1 MVGIVLVT
9 HGKLGKALSD
19 TAEFILNTPLDA
31 VTAVSAD
38 PEDSPERL
46 RKKIAEGIRRV
57 DRRKGIL
64 ILTDMFGGTA
74 SDMSYAFLE
83 KGKTDVIS
91 AVNLPIL
98 LRAVSLR
105 SHTNLSGL
113 GRCLTAY
120 GKQNISLG
128 SDIFAGTP
136 RSLSAVCPFFNG
148 KTGRHGELFN

>member
-31 VTAVSAD
+31 VTAVSAE
-38 PEDSPERL
+38 PGDSSEKL
-46 RKKIAEGIRRV
+46 RKKIADGIRRV
-57 DRRKGIL
+57 DRKKGIL
-64 ILTDMFGGTA
+64 ILTDMFGGA
-74 SDMSYAFLE
+74 PSDMSYSFLE

-91 AVNLPIL
+91 SVNLPIL

-120 GKQNISLG
+120 GKQNISLA
-128 SDIFAGTP
+128 SDILTGKP

-148 KTGRHGELFN
+148 KTGSLGEMFN